1 VKRRKKK
8 ASYPYRSI
16 LLISL
21 SLTAIV
27 VLSIFIMTRPRR
39 RPVSRLKRGPRVV
52 MLAPRV
58 SRAETAER
66 LRRRIEESGR
76 EDIWIRRAAHPDV
89 PSPDSAVSWEIIATP
104 HVYDKVLSAIE
115 QGAREEHLAVRER
128 RVAMLPEGHRR
139 TEITLSSGREIIGE
153 WRLREAPQIAR
164 VAVVIDDLGQNLAAA
179 RALLRIHAPLTFS
192 IMPHL
197 PYSEETAREAHQQG
211 IEVMLHLPMQP
222 LADSAPDVS
231 AREIKVGMGQGEVA
245 RIFENDLASVPY
257 AAGVNNH
264 MGSRAT
270 SDRRLMEEVMNQLA
284 RRRLF
289 FIDSRTTADSVALD
303 VAREDRVP
311 AFYRSVFLDDTQNV
325 PYTLHQFHE
334 LVRVAQKNSVALAI
348 GHPYPTTIA
357 ALAQALPELERE
369 NIQLVRASELVHL
382 PEVAHLMPP
391 RPRPLL

>member
-1 VKRRKKK
+1 M
-8 ASYPYRSI
+8 I
-16 LLISL
+16 
-21 SLTAIV
+21 
-27 VLSIFIMTRPRR
+27 
-39 RPVSRLKRGPRVV
+39 
-52 MLAPRV
+52 
-58 SRAETAER
+58 RAEIAER
-66 LRRRIEESGR
+66 FHRRIEEAGG
-76 EDIWIRRAAHPDV
+76 EDIWIRRAACPDT
-89 PSPDSAVSWEIIATP
+89 PSSDPAMFWDVMATP
-104 HVYDKVLSAIE
+104 HVYDKVLAAFE

-128 RVAMLPEGHRR
+128 RVATLPKGHRL
-139 TEITLSSGREIIGE
+139 TEITLSSGREMIGE
-153 WRLREAPQIAR
+153 WQLREAPQIAR
-164 VAVVIDDLGQNLAAA
+164 IAVVIDDLGQNLAAA
-179 RALLRIHAPLTFS
+179 RALLRIRAPLTFS

-211 IEVMLHLPMQP
+211 VEVMLHLPMQP

-231 AREIKVGMGQGEVA
+231 AREIKVGMGRDEVA

-257 AAGVNNH
+257 ASGVNNH

-289 FIDSRTTADSVALD
+289 FIDSRTTAESVALD

-311 AFYRSVFLDDTQNV
+311 AFYRSVFLDDTRSV
-325 PYTLHQFHE
+325 PYTLRQFHE
-334 LVRVAQKNSVALAI
+334 LVRVAQKNGVALAI

-391 RPRPLL
+391 RSRPLL